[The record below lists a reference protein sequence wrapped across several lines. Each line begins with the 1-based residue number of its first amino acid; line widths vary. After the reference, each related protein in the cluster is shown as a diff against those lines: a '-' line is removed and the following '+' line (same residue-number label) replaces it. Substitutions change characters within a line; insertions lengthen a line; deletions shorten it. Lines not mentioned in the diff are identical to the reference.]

1 MEFIGQ
7 ENLIQD
13 LSKTNARAI
22 LIQGPA
28 HFGKKTLIRQLYK
41 DLGLYVYEVSGSVS
55 DFRQTLEFIKTQTNP
70 IMYLI
75 PDVDRLHPGIQN
87 LLLKILEE
95 PPMKARFCLT
105 ASNTILPTIKS
116 RCVCYMM
123 QPYTNEQIKGLLCD
137 SELALVQNSAG
148 VIGEWVDSP
157 GQLQLLVGWG
167 NGDIL
172 LNLIEQMSNIKSELN
187 QPLAV
192 VMNKANNLGKY
203 MKEQGVDFYTFFL
216 LAKGLYSEFE
226 SYSILTQNLYDLDRY
241 IMCYFYSEM
250 WKEVA
255 CK

>member
-1 MEFIGQ
+1 
-7 ENLIQD
+7 
-13 LSKTNARAI
+13 
-22 LIQGPA
+22 
-28 HFGKKTLIRQLYK
+28 
-41 DLGLYVYEVSGSVS
+41 
-55 DFRQTLEFIKTQTNP
+55 
-70 IMYLI
+70 
-75 PDVDRLHPGIQN
+75 
-87 LLLKILEE
+87 
-95 PPMKARFCLT
+95 MKARFCLT

-137 SELALVQNSAG
+137 SELALVQNSVG